1 MYAEKG
7 RVGRTLEEPK
17 PNSVV
22 DASLEEI
29 IVIELVATELGFG
42 QALGNP
48 HPSPYRGSFA
58 HRSVRVEFVIV
69 AEVIGLPA
77 DERTRLADPFDPPRS
92 LIEDT
97 ITGADSSSLIYD
109 GLQRRRP

>member
-7 RVGRTLEEPK
+7 RVGRTLEEPN
-17 PNSVV
+17 PSSVV
-22 DASLEEI
+22 DAGFEEI

-58 HRSVRVEFVIV
+58 HRSMRVEFVIV
-69 AEVIGLPA
+69 ADVIGSHVN
-77 DERTRLADPFDPPRS
+77 ERARLADPLDPS
-92 LIEDT
+92 SAFVKDT
-97 ITGADSSSLIYD
+97 VTGADGTELIHH
-109 GLQRRRP
+109 GLKRHRP